1 MSRPRKF
8 NEDDV
13 LSSATGA
20 FCASGYAGT
29 TVEDLMA
36 ATGLGKQSL
45 YNAFGGKHEL
55 FMRVFDSDAQDAVA
69 AVDQALAESEGTP
82 VERLRAHLLKLA
94 IAVGSGSGDGSGS
107 GSGSGSGDTAR
118 PSLLAKATAELSRS
132 DSAVTEGAL
141 KAFGELE
148 ERYFGCIVDAQECG
162 EVDRTADARALAEFF
177 LTFTRGL
184 EALGNAGVSD
194 LKLRAAA
201 LTAVDVLPLVKPRS
215 DSAVA

>member
-13 LSSATGA
+13 LSSATDA
-20 FCASGYAGT
+20 FCVAGYAGT

-45 YNAFGGKHEL
+45 YNAFGGKHDL
-55 FMRVFDSDAQDAVA
+55 FMRVFDSDVQDAVA

-82 VERLRAHLLKLA
+82 VERLRARLLKLA
-94 IAVGSGSGDGSGS
+94 IAVGT
-107 GSGSGSGDTAR
+107 GDTMR

-132 DSAVTEGAL
+132 DRAVTEGAL
-141 KAFGELE
+141 KAFGKLE
-148 ERYFGCIVDAQECG
+148 DIYYGCVVEAQQCG

-184 EALGNAGVSD
+184 EALGNAGVSA

-201 LTAVDVLPLVKPRS
+201 ITAVDVLPLLKPRAT
-215 DSAVA
+215 SAVTG

>member
-94 IAVGSGSGDGSGS
+94 IAVGT
-107 GSGSGSGDTAR
+107 GDTMR

-132 DSAVTEGAL
+132 DRAVTEGAL
-141 KAFGELE
+141 KAFGKLE
-148 ERYFGCIVDAQECG
+148 DIYYGCVVEAQQCG

>member
-13 LSSATGA
+13 LSSATDA
-20 FCASGYAGT
+20 FCVAGYAGT

-45 YNAFGGKHEL
+45 YNAFGGKHDL
-55 FMRVFDSDAQDAVA
+55 FMRVFDSDVQDAVA

-94 IAVGSGSGDGSGS
+94 IAVGT
-107 GSGSGSGDTAR
+107 GDTMR

-132 DSAVTEGAL
+132 DRAVTEGAL
-141 KAFGELE
+141 KAFGKLE
-148 ERYFGCIVDAQECG
+148 DIYYGCVVEAQQCG

-184 EALGNAGVSD
+184 EALGNAGVSS

-201 LTAVDVLPLVKPRS
+201 ITAVDVLPLLKPRAT
-215 DSAVA
+215 SAVTG

>member
-45 YNAFGGKHEL
+45 YNAFGGKHDL

-94 IAVGSGSGDGSGS
+94 IAGGSGSGDGD

-215 DSAVA
+215 DSSVP

>member
-13 LSSATGA
+13 LSSATDA
-20 FCASGYAGT
+20 FCVAGYAGT

-45 YNAFGGKHEL
+45 YNAFGGKHDL
-55 FMRVFDSDAQDAVA
+55 FMRVFDSDVQDAVA

-94 IAVGSGSGDGSGS
+94 IAVGT
-107 GSGSGSGDTAR
+107 GDTMR

-132 DSAVTEGAL
+132 DRAVTEGAL
-141 KAFGELE
+141 KAFGKLE
-148 ERYFGCIVDAQECG
+148 DIYYGCVVEAQQCG

-184 EALGNAGVSD
+184 EALGNAGVSS

-201 LTAVDVLPLVKPRS
+201 ITAVDVLPLLKPRATC
-215 DSAVA
+215 AVTG

>member
-8 NEDDV
+8 NEDEV
-13 LSSATGA
+13 LSSATDA
-20 FCASGYAGT
+20 FCVAGYAGT
-29 TVEDLMA
+29 TVEDLIA

-45 YNAFGGKHEL
+45 YNAFGGKHDL

-94 IAVGSGSGDGSGS
+94 IAVGSG
-107 GSGSGSGDTAR
+107 DTV
-118 PSLLAKATAELSRS
+118 PSLLAKATAELARS
-132 DSAVTEGAL
+132 DRAVTEGAL
-141 KAFGELE
+141 KAFGKLE
-148 ERYFGCIVDAQECG
+148 DLYFGCIVDAQECG
-162 EVDRTADARALAEFF
+162 EVVRSADARALAEFF

-184 EALGNAGVSD
+184 EALGNAGVSA

-201 LTAVDVLPLVKPRS
+201 ITAVDVLPLVKPRAA
-215 DSAVA
+215 SATAG